1 MDYSCYNNAEHL
13 AGIMTE
19 FGRYRL
25 SYEPPEGSVEAEV
38 EMTISSEATLPQ
50 MLELCGGFLKASGYV
65 FEGELEIATGEEEY
79 FESKQYWSDKFFKL
93 LHSDDAG
100 EKE

>member
-1 MDYSCYNNAEHL
+1 MNP
-13 AGIMTE
+13 
-19 FGRYRL
+19 FGRYTV
-25 SYEPPEGSVEAEV
+25 SYTPSDDPCEYLQVSTQMSISGEA
-38 EMTISSEATLPQ
+38 SLPD
-50 MLELCGGFLKASGYV
+50 MLNFFTDFLRAAGYI
-65 FEGELEIATGEEEY
+65 FDGELVIATGEEEY

>member
-1 MDYSCYNNAEHL
+1 MNP
-13 AGIMTE
+13 
-19 FGRYRL
+19 FGRYTV
-25 SYEPPEGSVEAEV
+25 SYTPSDDPAEYLQV
-38 EMTISSEATLPQ
+38 STQMSISGEATLPD
-50 MLELCGGFLKASGYV
+50 MLGFFSDFLKAAGYT
-65 FEGELEIATGEEEY
+65 FEGGLEIATGEEEY